1 MKVRVRVRL
10 RVTERVRVTVRVR
23 VRVIGIVIVIVLVCR
38 LWDPGPAL
46 TSFTQYAHVG
56 FGSSPSQPFLVSD
69 FRITAMAAHE
79 RERSQ
84 RLAQTS
90 RRLHEAMPAA
100 DVQRAQMA
108 AAASVAATAAASG
121 SSNEQPGTSNKTYV
135 AKATLKAVERQRA
148 AYAKAAAVGSSSSE
162 QHLARMQKQQQ
173 RRQQNWNIGRAAVAS
188 IVQSAQN
195 MVQAGQRLVEVG
207 AHEHLAGMELI
218 AAGEALAATIQP
230 PEMPPGPEW
239 TLEADFEA
247 NTFADGATTNPTAP
261 HCYCPC
267 CP

>member
-1 MKVRVRVRL
+1 M
-10 RVTERVRVTVRVR
+10 RVR

-135 AKATLKAVERQRA
+135 AKAALKAVEQQRA
-148 AYAKAAAVGSSSSE
+148 AYAKAAAVGSSSS
-162 QHLARMQKQQQ
+162 KQQA
-173 RRQQNWNIGRAAVAS
+173 RSS

>member
-1 MKVRVRVRL
+1 VKVRVRVRL

-135 AKATLKAVERQRA
+135 AKAALKAVERQRA